1 MESCICDV
9 SYVNDEVTI
18 PRDHLAHKILPF
30 RGTRYADGFKIKFI
44 LYVLLYM
51 CQMLYTI
58 LNFVHRGKRVMSTTE
73 TKLVYNLKLNVEQ
86 RRCIYLKLSPG

>member
-1 MESCICDV
+1 MQTGLKS
-9 SYVNDEVTI
+9 N
-18 PRDHLAHKILPF
+18 
-30 RGTRYADGFKIKFI
+30 
-44 LYVLLYM
+44 LYYMFYCM

-86 RRCIYLKLSPG
+86 RRCYLPETVTGIEDAPRAIECLVSVDCRQVALPVNVKRHSGV